1 MFTGKSLITVLAA
14 LVVFA
19 AFAYAGTMLKETAS
33 DNCVTQ
39 EQVVA
44 HADRSRNGISLTCN
58 DEIRQRHLAAGKAAA
73 QQR

>member
-1 MFTGKSLITVLAA
+1 MFTVKSPIIALAA

-19 AFAYAGTMLKETAS
+19 AFAYAGAMIKETTSGA
-33 DNCVTQ
+33 CVTQ

-58 DEIRQRHLAAGKAAA
+58 EEIRQRHLTAAAA